1 MPYSHL
7 VSHLKFNQSNNE
19 RISRKVGKTVK
30 KILVVDDDI
39 DITLLIKEGLERKGF
54 HIESYNDPQV
64 ALQEFK
70 PDFYD
75 LMLVDIRMP
84 KVNGFEFYQGV
95 RKNDIKVKVCF
106 ITAFAISYEEISRIL
121 PPELVTRQNFI
132 HKPIGIKE
140 LINKILKA
148 CDDWVGV
155 NILFF
160 NISLAINF

>member
-1 MPYSHL
+1 M
-7 VSHLKFNQSNNE
+7 
-19 RISRKVGKTVK
+19 K

-54 HIESYNDPQV
+54 HIESYNDPQ
-64 ALQEFK
+64 EFK
-70 PDFYD
+70 SDFYD

-106 ITAFAISYEEISRIL
+106 ITAFAISYEEISKIL
-121 PPELVTRQNFI
+121 PPELVTRQNII

-140 LINKILKA
+140 LINKI
-148 CDDWVGV
+148 
-155 NILFF
+155 NE
-160 NISLAINF
+160 SLR

>member
-7 VSHLKFNQSNNE
+7 VSHLKINQSNNE

-106 ITAFAISYEEISRIL
+106 ITAFEDYREEFRETFPMLDEFKYFIRKPKAVEDLVNHVATIL
-121 PPELVTRQNFI
+121 
-132 HKPIGIKE
+132 G
-140 LINKILKA
+140 
-148 CDDWVGV
+148 
-155 NILFF
+155 
-160 NISLAINF
+160 

>member
-1 MPYSHL
+1 M
-7 VSHLKFNQSNNE
+7 
-19 RISRKVGKTVK
+19 K

-106 ITAFAISYEEISRIL
+106 III
-121 PPELVTRQNFI
+121 
-132 HKPIGIKE
+132 
-140 LINKILKA
+140 
-148 CDDWVGV
+148 
-155 NILFF
+155 
-160 NISLAINF
+160 

>member
-1 MPYSHL
+1 M
-7 VSHLKFNQSNNE
+7 
-19 RISRKVGKTVK
+19 K

-106 ITAFAISYEEISRIL
+106 ITAFAISYEEISKIL
-121 PPELVTRQNFI
+121 PPELG
-132 HKPIGIKE
+132 HKTKYYTQT
-140 LINKILKA
+140 NWYQRT
-148 CDDWVGV
+148 C
-155 NILFF
+155 
-160 NISLAINF
+160 

>member
-1 MPYSHL
+1 VPYSHL
-7 VSHLKFNQSNNE
+7 VSHLKINQSKNE

-75 LMLVDIRMP
+75 LKLVDIRMP

-106 ITAFAISYEEISRIL
+106 ITAFAISYEEISKIL
-121 PPELVTRQNFI
+121 PPELVTRQNII

-140 LINKILKA
+140 LINKI
-148 CDDWVGV
+148 
-155 NILFF
+155 NEILR
-160 NISLAINF
+160 